1 MALLT
6 VQNVKIAGVS
16 AAVPKEIEKV
26 GMLECFAQGEA
37 EKVMALT
44 GIKERR
50 IAPQGMT
57 CSDYCVIAAEKL
69 IEELEWSKD
78 SIDAL
83 IFVSVSRD

>member
-50 IAPQGMT
+50 IAPQWMT
-57 CSDYCVIAAEKL
+57 CSVIVLLLLKNL
-69 IEELEWSKD
+69 
-78 SIDAL
+78 
-83 IFVSVSRD
+83 

>member
-6 VQNVKIAGVS
+6 VQNVKIVGVS

-44 GIKERR
+44 GIKRT
-50 IAPQGMT
+50 AY
-57 CSDYCVIAAEKL
+57 CS
-69 IEELEWSKD
+69 
-78 SIDAL
+78 
-83 IFVSVSRD
+83 SRDDLF

>member
-6 VQNVKIAGVS
+6 VQNVKIVGVS

-44 GIKERR
+44 
-50 IAPQGMT
+50 
-57 CSDYCVIAAEKL
+57 V
-69 IEELEWSKD
+69 
-78 SIDAL
+78 
-83 IFVSVSRD
+83 